1 MPTELTLPNEY
12 VKFLRI
18 YVRSNSTI
26 PWWTTITPESVKQ
39 HYQSVYI
46 DTGKLIEEWTESE
59 DGLTLNYR
67 AYYLNVNPQDYSDWK
82 NDSIVQSWI
91 TMREDYCVSSGIAMI
106 SAITHLVING
116 VETEIDLP

>member
-1 MPTELTLPNEY
+1 
-12 VKFLRI
+12 
-18 YVRSNSTI
+18 
-26 PWWTTITPESVKQ
+26 
-39 HYQSVYI
+39 VYI